1 MNIIYTIA
9 RYEKLSNE
17 NFLVAFN
24 VKDGDSDSFYIECI
38 LPLSDISAKTTT
50 EVCQLA
56 YNNLKTKI
64 DETLARLQQQKTS
77 KIGYQFIPE

>member
-1 MNIIYTIA
+1 MNIVYTIA

-24 VKDGDSDSFYIECI
+24 VKDDGGDSFYIECL
-38 LPLSDISAKTTT
+38 LPLSDISGKTTS

-56 YNNLKTKI
+56 YDNLKIKI
-64 DETLARLQQQKTS
+64 EETLTRLQQQKAS
-77 KIGYQFIPE
+77 KVGYQFIPE

>member
-24 VKDGDSDSFYIECI
+24 IKDGDSDSFYIECI

-56 YNNLKTKI
+56 FDNVKNKI
-64 DETLARLQQQKTS
+64 EQIIRAAKDKQN
-77 KIGYQFIPE
+77 Y